1 MKRFY
6 KDVSL
11 TEADAGAEGA
21 FAVALDGKP
30 VKTPAKALLCLPNA
44 VLAEAVAGEWRGQGE
59 SIEPEQMPLTR
70 LANSVIDQVAKTRAQ
85 VVEGTAAYGGRDL
98 LCYRA
103 EEPPDLVSAQAGA
116 WDDYLDWT
124 AERFGVIPLVTSGI
138 SPVEQPDALKAALLG
153 AVEEYDNFALAGL
166 NAATALTGSL
176 ILPLAMVEGF
186 AVAEDAWQA
195 SEVDEAFQ
203 ANRWGADDEASV
215 RRAANR
221 IAFLDAAKFI
231 TLAGA

>member
-11 TEADAGAEGA
+11 TDADAGAEGA

-44 VLAEAVAGEWRGQGE
+44 ALAEAVAGEWRGQGE

-85 VVEGTAAYGGRDL
+85 VVEGTAAYGDRDL

-124 AERFGVIPLVTSGI
+124 AERFGVIPLVTNGI